1 MRCFKRGVRMR
12 KIVSYK
18 VVAMYLFLSI
28 IFAAICLT
36 TKNPN
41 GFFMNVIF
49 LLSFVLSGCFLALP
63 FAQPNYILF
72 DFAAGRVE
80 ILNCP
85 ILSTNKTRA
94 MYGSLISYNDS
105 VLLDEVDYVEVV
117 RLTNAQKTRLIGHK
131 HIFSRYLKIHMKHS
145 ASQKYIYISI
155 YSKSQVRKIIKFLT
169 VSKAQE

>member
-1 MRCFKRGVRMR
+1 MR
-12 KIVSYK
+12 KIHSYR
-18 VVAMYLFLSI
+18 VAMIYWFFAV
-28 IFAAICLT
+28 IFAAI
-36 TKNPN
+36 
-41 GFFMNVIF
+41 F
-49 LLSFVLSGCFLALP
+49 LALGKPRGLLMDIIYILSFTLSGCFLALP